1 MSLAKITCIGFEE
14 YLNAHGKSLFDDA
27 VFPPDIER
35 DSLIKRI
42 LLRAGEFECVYSN
55 PDFMIG
61 AVGTWA
67 TSFYHTFDKWIKALN
82 TEYNPLENYNRTE
95 IWDDKADS
103 TTTASNSSGTSG
115 TDTTKV
121 SAYDAADFVNKDQL
135 DSSSSTNSNAIDNAS
150 FYLDHYLGNTRISDN
165 DITDITKEKLKEF
178 EAVSDAK
185 NYKKQKSF
193 MDKLKDFFD

>member
-14 YLNAHGKSLFDDA
+14 YLNASGKSIFDDA
-27 VFPPDIER
+27 VFPPDIDR

-103 TTTASNSSGTSG
+103 TTKAENHSGTSG

-121 SAYDAADFVNKDQL
+121 SAYDAADFVNKDQV
-135 DSSSSTNSNAIDNAS
+135 SSSSNTNSNGSNV
-150 FYLDHYLGNTRISDN
+150 LDGKNHHEGHLFGNIG
-165 DITDITKEKLKEF
+165 ITTSQQMLEAELDVAKFNLQDQIADLFIKEF
-178 EAVSDAK
+178 CVCL
-185 NYKKQKSF
+185 Y
-193 MDKLKDFFD
+193 